1 MPAKRIKEFL
11 TQNKIHYLS
20 ITHSEAYTTREISHL
35 SNISEHTFAK
45 SVLIRAEDKTLMVV
59 LPASERIEFEALK
72 KILHENNVSLAPE
85 NTFLALFPDCE
96 VGAMPPFGNLYNIQV
111 YVDKSLA
118 KNKEIAFNA
127 GNHSELIKMNYQDF
141 EKLVKP
147 ILITMH

>member
-1 MPAKRIKEFL
+1 MPAKKIKDFL
-11 TQNKIHYLS
+11 AQNKVHYLS
-20 ITHSEAYTTREISHL
+20 VTHPEAYATREISHL
-35 SNISEHTFAK
+35 SNISEQAFAK
-45 SVLIRAEDKTLMVV
+45 SVLIHAGNKTLMVV
-59 LPASERIEFEALK
+59 LPASERIEFEVLK
-72 KILHENNVSLAPE
+72 KILHENNVALVPE
-85 NTFLALFPDCE
+85 DAFLALFPDCE

-111 YVDKSLA
+111 YVDKTLS